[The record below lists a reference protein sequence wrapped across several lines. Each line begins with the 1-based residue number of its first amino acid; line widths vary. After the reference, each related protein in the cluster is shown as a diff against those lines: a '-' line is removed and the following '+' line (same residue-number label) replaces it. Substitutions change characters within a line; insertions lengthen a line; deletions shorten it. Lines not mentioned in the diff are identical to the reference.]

1 MVFPSAAS
9 RSGATHSFVAPRQ
22 GLPGPRRS
30 HPRRRSP
37 CPTTVMVG
45 TPGSSTPPALSATL
59 TPAAPRRELVF
70 SRGRSL
76 YYTRGGLH
84 CSTRQLGFDTTA
96 PAATPTRPV
105 RLSTHNSFSRR
116 DLRRRRKGLTP
127 AGNRPCLRSCQD
139 SGKHVSDLTAGVIRV
154 GGVRDHIIGHLP
166 LRV

>member
-9 RSGATHSFVAPRQ
+9 RSGATHSSVAPRP

-45 TPGSSTPPALSATL
+45 TPGSSTPPALFATL
-59 TPAAPRRELVF
+59 DPAAPRRETRVIAGEITQLYARRTLLFHQASRNPHDGPRGHTHSPPSEPVF
-70 SRGRSL
+70 TTSDP
-76 YYTRGGLH
+76 GGI
-84 CSTRQLGFDTTA
+84 CAVPEGS
-96 PAATPTRPV
+96 
-105 RLSTHNSFSRR
+105 
-116 DLRRRRKGLTP
+116 TP